1 MQTETANANAPRMEE
16 QGNTQAQGD
25 NGRLYFN
32 WDWAKYKSEYVDK
45 VTEKIKPYRNNR
57 QPGDNCTLVGLLKN
71 EE

>member
-1 MQTETANANAPRMEE
+1 MQTETANANTPRMKD

-32 WDWAKYKSEYVDK
+32 WDWAKYKAYVDS
-45 VTEKIKPYRNNR
+45 VTEKVKPYRNNR
-57 QPGDNCTLVGLLKN
+57 QPGDNCTLVGLLKS

>member
-16 QGNTQAQGD
+16 QGNTQPLGD

-32 WDWAKYKSEYVDK
+32 WDYAMYKAYVDS
-45 VTEKIKPYRNNR
+45 VTEKVKVYRNNR
-57 QPGDNCTLVGLLKN
+57 QPGDNCTLVGLLKS